1 VSTYPR
7 IPPMILRAL
16 QLTTRDPARACLL
29 ARMAVWVVALSV
41 LARLL
46 PLSRALQIVST
57 EVRRQSTEVDVD
69 PVQLSTAIDV
79 LLEANFLVFKP
90 SCWKR
95 ATVLHRYLALAGV
108 ATTIRFGVRKDADG
122 ELKGHAWLELDG
134 KPILESSPPV
144 YTVTYSFPSNEPSN
158 VDLAVLAEN
167 QSHLLGSASKPG
179 NSHSHRA

>member
-1 VSTYPR
+1 
-7 IPPMILRAL
+7 MLLRAL

-29 ARMAVWVVALSV
+29 ARMAGWILVLSV

-57 EVRRQSTEVDVD
+57 EVRRKSAKVDVD
-69 PVQLSTAIDV
+69 PVQLSTAIDA
-79 LLEANFLVFKP
+79 LLEADFFVFKP

-108 ATTIRFGVRKDADG
+108 ATTIRFGVRKDVDS

-134 KPILESSPPV
+134 KPILESSPPT
-144 YTVTYSFPSNEPSN
+144 YTVTYSFPSDEQFEG
-158 VDLAVLAEN
+158 DLAALA
-167 QSHLLGSASKPG
+167 
-179 NSHSHRA
+179 NSERTV

>member
-1 VSTYPR
+1 
-7 IPPMILRAL
+7 MILQAL
-16 QLTTRDPARACLL
+16 QLATRDPARAWLL
-29 ARMAVWVVALSV
+29 ARMAGWVAVLSV

-46 PLSRALQIVST
+46 PLSRALEIVST
-57 EVRRQSTEVDVD
+57 EVRRKSPELAAD
-69 PVQLSTAIDV
+69 PVQFATAIDA

-95 ATVLHRYLALAGV
+95 ATVLHRYLARAGL

-122 ELKGHAWLELDG
+122 ALKGHAWLELNE

-144 YTVTYSFPSNEPSN
+144 YTVTYSFPSNEPFN

-167 QSHLLGSASKPG
+167 QG
-179 NSHSHRA
+179 

>member
-1 VSTYPR
+1 MSTYPR

-29 ARMAVWVVALSV
+29 ARMAVWVVVLSV
-41 LARLL
+41 VARLL

-57 EVRRQSTEVDVD
+57 EVRRKSTEVD
-69 PVQLSTAIDV
+69 PIQLSTAIDA
-79 LLEANFLVFKP
+79 LLEANVFVFKP

-95 ATVLHRYLALAGV
+95 ATVLHRYLALAGL
-108 ATTIRFGVRKDADG
+108 ATTIRFGVRKDGDH

-144 YTVTYSFPSNEPSN
+144 YTVTYSFPSNEPFEI
-158 VDLAVLAEN
+158 DLAVLAES
-167 QSHLLGSASKPG
+167 Q
-179 NSHSHRA
+179 